1 MKILLHYDA
10 GPAWRRDLAALARE
24 GLDIECCDELDDRRY
39 FTLLPETEVLWHVL
53 RPVSGPEMALA
64 PNLRLIQKIGVG
76 VNTIDLDAA
85 KRRSIAVCN
94 MPGSNA
100 RAVAEM
106 ALLLMLAC
114 LRRLPTLER
123 ATRAGRGW
131 QLDAALQDRYGE
143 LAGRTVGLVGYGSVP
158 KVLGPIL
165 KALDAIVVYTATTP
179 KLDVPFEFRRLP
191 DLLRSADIVSLHTPL
206 TRQTTNLIGREQLWM
221 MKPGGILINTARG
234 GLVDQAALLE
244 ALCTGRLGAAG
255 LDVFANEPVAAE
267 EPLLLL
273 DNVVVTPH
281 VAWLTTGTLNRS
293 LGLAVENCRRLA
305 AGEPLLRRVV

>member
-1 MKILLHYDA
+1 MKILLHYNA
-10 GPAWRRDLAALARE
+10 GPAWRRDLVALDRE
-24 GLDIECCDELDDRRY
+24 GLDVECCDELDDNRY
-39 FTLLPETEVLWHVL
+39 FALLPRTEVLWHVL
-53 RPVSGPEMALA
+53 RPVSGADMALA
-64 PNLRLIQKIGVG
+64 PNLRLIHKLGVG

-85 KRRSIAVCN
+85 KRRGIAVCN

-106 ALLLMLAC
+106 TLLLMLAC
-114 LRRLPTLER
+114 LRRLPTLDR

-131 QLDAALQDRYGE
+131 QLDSTLQDNYGE

-158 KVLGPIL
+158 RVLAPLL
-165 KALDAIVVYTATTP
+165 KALDATVVYTATSP

-191 DLLRSADIVSLHTPL
+191 DLLRSADIVSLHAPL
-206 TRQTTNLIGREQLWM
+206 TRQTTQLISREKLSL
-221 MKPGGILINTARG
+221 MKPGAILINTARG
-234 GLVDQAALLE
+234 GLVDPTALLE

-255 LDVFANEPVAAE
+255 LDVFADEPIPAD
-267 EPLLLL
+267 EPLFLL
-273 DNVVVTPH
+273 DNVVLTPH
-281 VAWLTTGTLNRS
+281 VAWLTSGTLSRS